1 MPAVV
6 YAVKMTAG
14 LLEEF
19 WQQRF
24 VCLSAWPHKYPS
36 GRLTNDL
43 ETPTLHS
50 INISLKSIMSLLNE
64 IKAKRFKSC
73 FSLVSADVSV
83 TPDADY
89 FSTSLLSSLSFSPPL
104 SPALSVCRSPPPR
117 SSHRDSGRDLLNLWS
132 LDWFQ
137 QFYELLKCSALTWG
151 LQHPPHQHCHGNKV
165 AGNSFSP

>member
-6 YAVKMTAG
+6 YAVKMSAG

-24 VCLSAWPHKYPS
+24 VCLCACPRCKPHKYPS
-36 GRLTNDL
+36 GRLANDL

-73 FSLVSADVSV
+73 FSLVSANVTV

-89 FSTSLLSSLSFSPPL
+89 FSTSLLSSLSFSPAL
-104 SPALSVCRSPPPR
+104 SLALSVCLSLPPC
-117 SSHRDSGRDLLNLWS
+117 SSHRDSGRDLLNLRS
-132 LDWFQ
+132 LD
-137 QFYELLKCSALTWG
+137 
-151 LQHPPHQHCHGNKV
+151 
-165 AGNSFSP
+165 